1 MASTDAP
8 SAQES
13 RLESGAMG
21 TSDIVFFVLAGV
33 APMGAVVALIT
44 LAIALG
50 NGAGVPGTYLVAG
63 LVLALFAAGYVRMSR
78 RIVNVGGFY
87 TYAREGLG
95 LHAGGATAYVALLS
109 YNAAV
114 VGIFGGLAYFASLV
128 VTEMGVPVSWQA
140 CAVVCFVLVGVLAF
154 FEVTLSAKVLGFLLG
169 AEVLVLMVFNV
180 AVLVEKGFHG
190 FSLAVFEPSAV
201 FGTGFGVSLMFA
213 FGSYVGFEATALYGE
228 EARQPRR
235 SVPRATYIS
244 LAIITV
250 FYLITSWAA
259 LAAEDVVDAQSVAS
273 QDVATGKTYMFEAG
287 TKLMGSSYTDVMAI
301 LVMTS
306 LFAAFLA
313 FHANTARYHVAL
325 ARDGLLPRL
334 FARTHPRYGSPV
346 AASALQLAVVAAA
359 TIGFTAAG
367 QDPYLGMGTSLYSL
381 GVLGIVVL
389 QAIAA
394 ISIVNYFLRNREDES
409 LIASVVA
416 PALGAA
422 GLIAGVVLM
431 VKNYPTL
438 TLSTTQWINSLP
450 WALPVIAILGAV
462 VAIVAKAGSSSM
474 EDHS

>member
-1 MASTDAP
+1 MAGIDASP
-8 SAQES
+8 ARES
-13 RLESGAMG
+13 KLEPGAMG

-44 LAIALG
+44 LAIAFG
-50 NGAGVPGTYLVAG
+50 NGAGVPGTYLAAG
-63 LVLALFAAGYVRMSR
+63 LVLALFSAGYVRMSR

-95 LHAGGATAYVALLS
+95 RHAGGATAYVALLS

-128 VTEMGVPVSWQA
+128 VNQMGLSVSWQA
-140 CAVVCFVLVGVLAF
+140 CAVVCFLLVAVLAF

-169 AEVLVLMVFNV
+169 AEVLTLMVFNG
-180 AVLVEKGFHG
+180 AVLAEKGFHG
-190 FSLAVFEPSAV
+190 FSLAVFAPSAV

-228 EARQPRR
+228 EARNPRR
-235 SVPRATYIS
+235 SVPRATYLA

-259 LAAEDVVDAQSVAS
+259 MAAEGVQRAQGIAS
-273 QDVATGKTYMFEAG
+273 HDVATGKTYMFEAG
-287 TKLMGSSYTDVMAI
+287 TELMGPAYTDVMAI
-301 LVMTS
+301 LVVTS

-334 FARTHPRYGSPV
+334 FARTHRRYGSPV

-394 ISIVNYFLRNREDES
+394 ISIVSYFLRNREHE
-409 LIASVVA
+409 SVVA
-416 PALGAA
+416 SIVSPALGAA
-422 GLIAGVVLM
+422 GLVAGVGLM
-431 VKNYPTL
+431 VRNYSTL
-438 TLSTTQWINSLP
+438 TASTAQWVNSLP
-450 WALPVIAILGAV
+450 WALPVVAAFGAV
-462 VAIVAKAGSSSM
+462 AAAVAKARTRPADGRA
-474 EDHS
+474 